1 MNKKIYNKKQVGEK
15 MYCSNCGFEVNDE
28 DNFCTNCGTK
38 IIKSEATEKEKSPF
52 KIEMTINGKDIR
64 EYAESPE
71 EKEKRKR
78 VQMSNDLSRLGVNIP
93 TYNNSYDFEDEE
105 EEE

>member
-1 MNKKIYNKKQVGEK
+1 

-38 IIKSEATEKEKSPF
+38 IIKSEATEKEKIPF

-93 TYNNSYDFEDEE
+93 TYYNSYDFEDEE